1 MGKISEE
8 EKLEFT
14 RRLREQRIEDEKQNG
29 CEVDFQKGCMLALPE
44 FLKKQKEKGII
55 STWSIS
61 ENADSVSVNVPTHQK
76 EALEHAW
83 RTRFAQGG
91 KREGAG
97 RKKVGNVRKTWTI
110 PDDIMEVKET
120 KGIQYIWDAVRF
132 KVAFD
137 KMKGE

>member
-1 MGKISEE
+1 MGKKNNEA
-8 EKLEFT
+8 LEFT
-14 RRLREQRIEDEKQNG
+14 RRLRDQYIEDEKKYG
-29 CEVDFQKGCMLALPE
+29 CDVDFQKGCMLALPD

-55 STWSIS
+55 SKWSIS
-61 ENADSVSVNVPTHQK
+61 ENADSVSVNVPTHEEA
-76 EALEHAW
+76 EALAEAW

-110 PDDIMEVKET
+110 PDDIMEVKEA

-132 KVAFD
+132 KVKFD
-137 KMKGE
+137 NMKIE